1 MWDSDRPVTE
11 HIRDVMTS
19 IGITLR
25 LTDVSDGDLFVVA
38 VVVVIYVFYV
48 RLKTCAC
55 KRALGEY
62 FPDFWIFKHQDVICH
77 GHHR

>member
-25 LTDVSDGDLFVVA
+25 LTDVSDGDLV
-38 VVVVIYVFYV
+38 VVVVIYVFHL
-48 RLKTCAC
+48 RPKTCAGKC
-55 KRALGEY
+55 ALGEY
-62 FPDFWIFKHQDVICH
+62 FPDWWMI
-77 GHHR
+77 